1 MDIQWYPGHMAKSK
15 RLLLENLKLVDVV
28 VELLDARIPYSS
40 RNPVV
45 NELLSKKPR
54 LIVLNKS
61 DLADPHYTAMWK
73 KVLEQPGVLIIDVNS
88 INGSGIKSVAPA
100 LNKLAEEIMNK
111 LKSKGRRTRSVRCM
125 VVGIPNV
132 GKSFFI
138 NTLVKRKITKTG
150 DKPGVTRGQQWIK
163 VAKDVE
169 LLDTPGILWPKF
181 EDQEV
186 AYKLAVT
193 GAIKSEI
200 LDIKELS
207 SRLALWLRDICPQAL
222 LERYKL
228 AVLPGEAEELLSV
241 IGRSRGFLLPGG
253 LVDNHKTAVLLLKE
267 FRDGL
272 LGNFTLDL
280 PKSE

>member
-40 RNPVV
+40 RNPIV
-45 NELLSKKPR
+45 NELLNKKPR
-54 LIVLNKS
+54 LIVLNKA
-61 DLADPHYTAMWK
+61 DLADPHCTTMWK
-73 KVLEQPGVLIIDVNS
+73 KVLEQPGILVTDVNS
-88 INGSGIKSVAPA
+88 VKGNGIKAVTPA
-100 LNKLAEEIMNK
+100 LNKLAEDIMNK
-111 LKSKGRRTRSVRCM
+111 LKSKGRRSRAVRCM

-163 VAKDVE
+163 VAKDIE

-181 EDQEV
+181 DDQEI

-207 SRLALWLRDICPQAL
+207 SRLVLWLRDTCPQTL
-222 LERYKL
+222 LDRYKL
-228 AVLPGEAEELLSV
+228 ANLPSEAEELLSV

-253 LVDNHKTAVLLLKE
+253 LIDNHKTAVLILKE

-272 LGNFTLDL
+272 LGCFTLDL
-280 PKSE
+280 PNSE